1 MTTGG
6 ERNGSV
12 QFPCGSYTVTSLGKV
27 SVSTLPASFPRVIM
41 EVIGKVVISALASA
55 QDLDCPITEL
65 AVDFPGL
72 ELRARAVEGGAII
85 FVTPQEYAS
94 SSAQAAE

>member
-1 MTTGG
+1 MEG
-6 ERNGSV
+6 ERNGNA

-27 SVSTLPASFPRVIM
+27 SVSTLPPSFPRVIM
-41 EVIGKVVISALASA
+41 EVIGKVVISTLATA
-55 QDLDCPITEL
+55 HDMDCPITEL

-85 FVTPQEYAS
+85 FVTPQEYG
-94 SSAQAAE
+94 SSASQAGE

>member
-1 MTTGG
+1 MTGG
-6 ERNGSV
+6 ERSGNV

-27 SVSTLPASFPRVIM
+27 AVSTLPASFPRVIM
-41 EVIGKVVISALASA
+41 EVIGKVVISTLTSA
-55 QDLDCPITEL
+55 QDLDCPVTEL

-85 FVTPQEYAS
+85 FITPQEYG
-94 SSAQAAE
+94 SSAGQAGE